1 MRLEYFLF
9 SGGGGKLETGL
20 PAILCQNMIAQNI
33 VIHIFLFL
41 SYKSIVSSW
50 DSTILGFH
58 SREKAEI
65 KMETF

>member
-41 SYKSIVSSW
+41 S
-50 DSTILGFH
+50 
-58 SREKAEI
+58 
-65 KMETF
+65 